1 MLNDI
6 FRYLLEDDEEAEGME
21 DVQRTAAETGHQEQ
35 TSSAVADAVPATLTS
50 SQDASAQEHDAS
62 IVDQALEKAADS
74 EPAVVQ
80 DQKIEGVPEA
90 ADVVHAEEAP
100 AAAMSSSTTEQAEQ
114 AETTTAPLEEV
125 PTHLQEEKPKD
136 PEPTPAASPPKS
148 TPAPA
153 TAAAPAAPAK
163 PAVPKTWASM
173 LAGNKAPVP
182 AIPSPSPAAPKAAPT
197 APTPTPQAAAPKPA
211 EVQVPAPEAP
221 EPSST
226 PVSTGSE
233 WQTAGAD
240 HKKQQNRQQQNVQA
254 PKEGHQGYIK
264 SIPENTDQ
272 AALKA
277 ALSKVSQVVY
287 IDINRAK
294 VCVNVLCEL
303 SNMLTNYYRAAP
315 SSTLPPLMHTKL
327 PLQLI
332 PTNSMVRTL

>member
-21 DVQRTAAETGHQEQ
+21 DVQPTAAETGHQEQ
-35 TSSAVADAVPATLTS
+35 ASSTVADATPATLTS
-50 SQDASAQEHDAS
+50 SNDASAQEHDAS
-62 IVDQALEKAADS
+62 IVDQALEKAADTP
-74 EPAVVQ
+74 PAVVQ
-80 DQKIEGVPEA
+80 DQQIEGVPET
-90 ADVVHAEEAP
+90 ADVAHAEEAP
-100 AAAMSSSTTEQAEQ
+100 AAAMNSTTEQAQQ
-114 AETTTAPLEEV
+114 AEPTPAPLEEV

-136 PEPTPAASPPKS
+136 PEPTPMASPPKS
-148 TPAPA
+148 AAAPA
-153 TAAAPAAPAK
+153 QAPAAAPAAPAK
-163 PAVPKTWASM
+163 PSAPKTWASM
-173 LAGNKAPVP
+173 FAGKAPVP
-182 AIPSPSPAAPKAAPT
+182 AIPSPSPAAAPKAAPT
-197 APTPTPQAAAPKPA
+197 ASVPAPQSAAPKPV
-211 EVQVPAPEAP
+211 EVQASVPEAP

-277 ALSKVSQVVY
+277 ALSKVSEVVY

-294 VCVNVLCEL
+294 VWL
-303 SNMLTNYYRAAP
+303 SVYCARIMLTSFTELRLCRLRF
-315 SSTLPPLMHTKL
+315 SCRIQGCRCS
-327 PLQLI
+327 
-332 PTNSMVRTL
+332 